1 MSNFKGTP
9 GPWVSVPGEDGG
21 RDINGPGSANYI
33 ASVHG
38 GYEPSEECLANA
50 RLIAAAPEM
59 LQALEEILF
68 IDGMDIQL
76 PLSVSK
82 RIKSVI
88 TKATTI

>member
-50 RLIAAAPEM
+50 RLIAAAPGM
-59 LQALEEILF
+59 LRTLQWLLDEQILPEKHEW
-68 IDGMDIQL
+68 DVKL
-76 PLSVSK
+76 
-82 RIKSVI
+82 VI
-88 TKATTI
+88 AKATTL